1 MFAKDL
7 LAGGIMKKLILFV
20 ALFSLLG
27 DYLSAHNLEESVSS
41 AHRSEK
47 NILRDKYR
55 NPYETLS
62 FFRIEPEMTVVELS
76 PGRGWYTEIL
86 AMYMYDKGRYIVA
99 PYNPKL
105 GGYADRLWNSYN
117 ELLKSNEVYSKVETT
132 FLFDKLAEDNSVDAV
147 LTFRNVHNWINNNDE
162 NARKIFKQSFS
173 ALRSGG
179 YFGIVEHRAEKETSL
194 EDMYKSGYMT
204 EEFVIDLAKEVGFVL
219 IDKSEINAN
228 TKDLKNYPRGVWTL
242 PPSLRLKE
250 QDREKYLNIGE
261 SDRMTLLFQKP

>member
-1 MFAKDL
+1 
-7 LAGGIMKKLILFV
+7 MKKLFLF
-20 ALFSLLG
+20 LFLSFLISDQASSHSLL
-27 DYLSAHNLEESVSS
+27 ESINSD
-41 AHRSEK
+41 HRIKK
-47 NILRDKYR
+47 NVLRDKYR

-86 AMYMYDKGRYIVA
+86 AMFMYEKGRYIVA
-99 PYNPKL
+99 PYNPNL
-105 GGYADRLWNSYN
+105 GGYAERLWNSYS
-117 ELLKSNEVYSKVETT
+117 ELLESNDVYSKVETT

-162 NARKIFKQSFS
+162 NAKKIFEQSFS

-179 YFGIVEHRAEKETSL
+179 YFGIVEHRARKETLL

-204 EEFVIDLAKEVGFVL
+204 EDFVIDLAKKAGFLL
-219 IDKSEINAN
+219 IDRSEINSN
-228 TKDLKNYPRGVWTL
+228 SKDLKNYPKGVWTL
-242 PPSLRLKE
+242 PPSLRLK
-250 QDREKYLNIGE
+250 DKDKSKYLEIGE

>member
-1 MFAKDL
+1 
-7 LAGGIMKKLILFV
+7 MKKLFLF
-20 ALFSLLG
+20 LF
-27 DYLSAHNLEESVSS
+27 LSFFINDFSS
-41 AHRSEK
+41 AHSLSESINSNHRDEK

-62 FFRIEPEMTVVELS
+62 FFRIQPEMTVVELS

-86 AMYMYDKGRYIVA
+86 AMLMYNKGRYIVA
-99 PYNPKL
+99 PYNPNL
-105 GGYADRLWNSYN
+105 GGYAERLWKSYN
-117 ELLKSNEVYSKVETT
+117 EFLKSNDIYSKVETT

-162 NARKIFKQSFS
+162 NAKKIFKQSFS

-179 YFGIVEHRAEKETSL
+179 YFGIVEHRANKETSL

-204 EEFVIDLAKEVGFVL
+204 EKFVIDLAKNAGFLL
-219 IDKSEINAN
+219 IDKSEINSN
-228 TKDLKNYPRGVWTL
+228 SKDLKNYPKGVWTL
-242 PPSLRLKE
+242 PPSLRLKDE
-250 QDREKYLNIGE
+250 DKRKYLEIGE

>member
-1 MFAKDL
+1 MLAKEL
-7 LAGGIMKKLILFV
+7 LVGGIMKKLILFIV
-20 ALFSLLG
+20 LFSLLG

-41 AHRSEK
+41 DHRSEK
-47 NILRDKYR
+47 NVLRDKYR

-62 FFRIEPEMTVVELS
+62 FFRIKPEMTVVELS

-86 AMYMYDKGRYIVA
+86 AMYMYDRGRYIVA
-99 PYNPKL
+99 PYNPNL
-105 GGYADRLWNSYN
+105 GGYAERLWNSYN
-117 ELLKSNEVYSKVETT
+117 ELLKSNEVYSKVENV
-132 FLFDKLAEDNSVDAV
+132 FLFDKLAEDDSVDAV

-162 NARKIFKQSFS
+162 NAKKIFQQSFS

-204 EEFVIDLAKEVGFVL
+204 EEFVIDLAKKVGFVL

-228 TKDLKNYPRGVWTL
+228 SKDLKNYPKGVWTL

-250 QDREKYLNIGE
+250 KDREKYLNIGE

>member
-1 MFAKDL
+1 MLAKEL
-7 LAGGIMKKLILFV
+7 LVGGIMKKLILFIV
-20 ALFSLLG
+20 LFSLLG

-41 AHRSEK
+41 DHRSEK
-47 NILRDKYR
+47 NVLRDKYR

-62 FFRIEPEMTVVELS
+62 FFRIKPEMTVVELS

-86 AMYMYDKGRYIVA
+86 AMYMYDRGRYIVA
-99 PYNPKL
+99 PYNPNL
-105 GGYADRLWNSYN
+105 GGYAERLWNSYN
-117 ELLKSNEVYSKVETT
+117 ELLKSNEVYSKVENV
-132 FLFDKLAEDNSVDAV
+132 FLFDKLAEDDSVDAV

-162 NARKIFKQSFS
+162 NAKKIFQQSFS

-204 EEFVIDLAKEVGFVL
+204 EEFVIDLAKKVGFVL

-228 TKDLKNYPRGVWTL
+228 SKDLKNYPKGVWTL
-242 PPSLRLKE
+242 PPSLRLKD
-250 QDREKYLNIGE
+250 QDKEKYLDIGE

>member
-1 MFAKDL
+1 MLAKDL

-105 GGYADRLWNSYN
+105 GGYAERLWNSFN
-117 ELLKSNEVYSKVETT
+117 ALLKSNEVYSKVETT
-132 FLFDKLAEDNSVDAV
+132 FLFDKLAEDDSVDAV

-162 NARKIFKQSFS
+162 NAKKIFQQSFS

-204 EEFVIDLAKEVGFVL
+204 EEFVINLAKEVGFVL

-228 TKDLKNYPRGVWTL
+228 SKDLKNYPRGVWTL

>member
-1 MFAKDL
+1 
-7 LAGGIMKKLILFV
+7 MKKLFLF
-20 ALFSLLG
+20 LF
-27 DYLSAHNLEESVSS
+27 LSFFINDFSS
-41 AHRSEK
+41 AHSLSESINSNHRVEK

-62 FFRIEPEMTVVELS
+62 FFRIQPEMTVVELS

-86 AMYMYDKGRYIVA
+86 AMLMYDKGRYIVA
-99 PYNPKL
+99 PYNPNL
-105 GGYADRLWNSYN
+105 GGYAERLWKSYN
-117 ELLKSNEVYSKVETT
+117 EFLKSNDVYSKVETT

-162 NARKIFKQSFS
+162 NAKKIFKQSFS

-179 YFGIVEHRAEKETSL
+179 YFGIVEHRANKETSL

-204 EEFVIDLAKEVGFVL
+204 EKFVIDLAKNAGFLL
-219 IDKSEINAN
+219 IDKSEINSN
-228 TKDLKNYPRGVWTL
+228 SKDLKNYPKGVWTL
-242 PPSLRLKE
+242 PPSLRLKDE
-250 QDREKYLNIGE
+250 DKSKYLEIGE

>member
-1 MFAKDL
+1 MLAKEL
-7 LAGGIMKKLILFV
+7 LVGDIMKKLILFIV
-20 ALFSLLG
+20 LFSFLG

-41 AHRSEK
+41 DHRSEK

-62 FFRIEPEMTVVELS
+62 FFRIKPEMTVVELS

-105 GGYADRLWNSYN
+105 GGYAERLWNSYN

>member
-1 MFAKDL
+1 
-7 LAGGIMKKLILFV
+7 MKKLFLF
-20 ALFSLLG
+20 LF
-27 DYLSAHNLEESVSS
+27 LSFFINDFSS
-41 AHRSEK
+41 AHSLSESINSNHRGEK

-62 FFRIEPEMTVVELS
+62 FFRIQPEMTVVELS

-86 AMYMYDKGRYIVA
+86 AMLMYNKGRYIVA
-99 PYNPKL
+99 PYNPNL
-105 GGYADRLWNSYN
+105 GGYAERLWKSYN
-117 ELLKSNEVYSKVETT
+117 EFLKSNDIYSKVETT

-162 NARKIFKQSFS
+162 NAKKIFKQSFS

-179 YFGIVEHRAEKETSL
+179 YFGIVEHRANKETSL

-204 EEFVIDLAKEVGFVL
+204 EKFVIDLAKNAGFLL
-219 IDKSEINAN
+219 IDKSEINSN
-228 TKDLKNYPRGVWTL
+228 SKDLKNYPKGVWTL
-242 PPSLRLKE
+242 PPSLRLKDE
-250 QDREKYLNIGE
+250 DKRKYLEIGE

>member
-1 MFAKDL
+1 
-7 LAGGIMKKLILFV
+7 MKKLFLF
-20 ALFSLLG
+20 LF
-27 DYLSAHNLEESVSS
+27 LSFFINDFSS
-41 AHRSEK
+41 AHSLSESINSNHRVEK

-62 FFRIEPEMTVVELS
+62 FFRIQPEMTVVELS

-86 AMYMYDKGRYIVA
+86 AMLMYDKGRYIVA
-99 PYNPKL
+99 PYNPNL
-105 GGYADRLWNSYN
+105 GGYAERLWKSYN
-117 ELLKSNEVYSKVETT
+117 EFLKSNDIYSKVETT

-162 NARKIFKQSFS
+162 NAKKIFKQSFS

-179 YFGIVEHRAEKETSL
+179 YFGIVEHRANKETSL

-204 EEFVIDLAKEVGFVL
+204 EKFVIDLAKNAGFLL
-219 IDKSEINAN
+219 IDKSEINSN
-228 TKDLKNYPRGVWTL
+228 SKDLKNYPKGVWTL
-242 PPSLRLKE
+242 PPSLRLKDE
-250 QDREKYLNIGE
+250 DKSKYLEIGE

>member
-1 MFAKDL
+1 
-7 LAGGIMKKLILFV
+7 MKKLFLF
-20 ALFSLLG
+20 LF
-27 DYLSAHNLEESVSS
+27 LSFFINDFSS
-41 AHRSEK
+41 AHSLSESINSNHRGEK

-62 FFRIEPEMTVVELS
+62 FFRIQPEMTVVELS

-86 AMYMYDKGRYIVA
+86 AMLMYDKGRYIVA
-99 PYNPKL
+99 PYNPNL
-105 GGYADRLWNSYN
+105 GGYAERLWKSYN
-117 ELLKSNEVYSKVETT
+117 EFLKSNDIYSKVETT

-162 NARKIFKQSFS
+162 NAKKIFKQSFS

-179 YFGIVEHRAEKETSL
+179 YFGIVEHRANKETSL

-204 EEFVIDLAKEVGFVL
+204 EKFVIDLAKNTGFLL

-228 TKDLKNYPRGVWTL
+228 SKDLKNYPKGVWTL
-242 PPSLRLKE
+242 PPSLRLKDE
-250 QDREKYLNIGE
+250 DKSKYLEIGE

>member
-1 MFAKDL
+1 
-7 LAGGIMKKLILFV
+7 MKKLFLF
-20 ALFSLLG
+20 LF
-27 DYLSAHNLEESVSS
+27 LSFFINDFSS
-41 AHRSEK
+41 AHSLSESINSNHRGEK

-62 FFRIEPEMTVVELS
+62 FFRIQPEMTVVELS

-86 AMYMYDKGRYIVA
+86 AMLMYDKGRYIVA
-99 PYNPKL
+99 PYNPNL
-105 GGYADRLWNSYN
+105 GGYAERLWKSYN
-117 ELLKSNEVYSKVETT
+117 EFLKSNDIYSKVETT

-162 NARKIFKQSFS
+162 NAKKIFKQSFS

-179 YFGIVEHRAEKETSL
+179 YFGIVEHRANKETSL

-204 EEFVIDLAKEVGFVL
+204 EKFVIDLAKNAGFLL
-219 IDKSEINAN
+219 IDKSEINSN
-228 TKDLKNYPRGVWTL
+228 SKDLKNYPKGVWTL
-242 PPSLRLKE
+242 PPSLRLKDE
-250 QDREKYLNIGE
+250 DKRKYLEIGE

>member
-1 MFAKDL
+1 
-7 LAGGIMKKLILFV
+7 MKKLILFIV
-20 ALFSLLG
+20 LFSLLG
-27 DYLSAHNLEESVSS
+27 EYSSAHNLKESVNST
-41 AHRSEK
+41 HRSEK
-47 NILRDKYR
+47 NVLRDQYR

-105 GGYADRLWNSYN
+105 GGYAERLWNSYN

-162 NARKIFKQSFS
+162 NAKKIFKQSFS

-179 YFGIVEHRAEKETSL
+179 YFGIVEHRANEGTSL

-204 EEFVIDLAKEVGFVL
+204 EEFVIDLAKKVGFILV
-219 IDKSEINAN
+219 DKSEINAN
-228 TKDLKNYPRGVWTL
+228 SKDLKDHPKGVWTL

-250 QDREKYLNIGE
+250 QDKEKYLDIGE

>member
-1 MFAKDL
+1 
-7 LAGGIMKKLILFV
+7 MKKLFLF
-20 ALFSLLG
+20 LF
-27 DYLSAHNLEESVSS
+27 LSFFINDFSS
-41 AHRSEK
+41 AHSLSESINSNHRVEK

-62 FFRIEPEMTVVELS
+62 FFRIQPEMTVVELS

-86 AMYMYDKGRYIVA
+86 AMLMYDKGRYIVA
-99 PYNPKL
+99 PYNPNL
-105 GGYADRLWNSYN
+105 GGYAERLWKSYS
-117 ELLKSNEVYSKVETT
+117 EFLKSNDVYSKVETT

-162 NARKIFKQSFS
+162 NAKKIFKQSFS

-179 YFGIVEHRAEKETSL
+179 YFGIVEHRANKETSL

-204 EEFVIDLAKEVGFVL
+204 EKFVIDLAKNAGFLL
-219 IDKSEINAN
+219 IDKSEINSN
-228 TKDLKNYPRGVWTL
+228 SKDLKNHPKGVWTL
-242 PPSLRLKE
+242 PPSLRLKDE
-250 QDREKYLNIGE
+250 DKSKYLEIGE

>member
-1 MFAKDL
+1 
-7 LAGGIMKKLILFV
+7 MKKLFLF
-20 ALFSLLG
+20 LFLSFLISDHASSHSLL
-27 DYLSAHNLEESVSS
+27 ESVNSD
-41 AHRSEK
+41 HRIKK
-47 NILRDKYR
+47 NVLRDKYR

-86 AMYMYDKGRYIVA
+86 AMFMYEKGRYIVA
-99 PYNPKL
+99 PYNPNL
-105 GGYADRLWNSYN
+105 GGYAERLWNSYS
-117 ELLKSNEVYSKVETT
+117 ELLESNDVYSKVETT

-162 NARKIFKQSFS
+162 NAKKIFEQSFS

-179 YFGIVEHRAEKETSL
+179 YFGIVEHRARKETLL

-204 EEFVIDLAKEVGFVL
+204 EDFVIDLAKKAGFLL
-219 IDKSEINAN
+219 IDRSEINSN
-228 TKDLKNYPRGVWTL
+228 SKDLKNYPKGVWTL
-242 PPSLRLKE
+242 PPSLRLK
-250 QDREKYLNIGE
+250 DKDKSKYLEIGE

>member
-1 MFAKDL
+1 
-7 LAGGIMKKLILFV
+7 MKKLFLF
-20 ALFSLLG
+20 LF
-27 DYLSAHNLEESVSS
+27 LSFFINDFSS
-41 AHRSEK
+41 AHSLSESINSNHRVEK

-62 FFRIEPEMTVVELS
+62 FFRIQPEMTVVELS

-86 AMYMYDKGRYIVA
+86 AMLMYDKGRYIVA
-99 PYNPKL
+99 PYNPNL
-105 GGYADRLWNSYN
+105 GGYAERLWKSYN
-117 ELLKSNEVYSKVETT
+117 EFLKSNDIYSKVETT

-162 NARKIFKQSFS
+162 NAKKIFKQSFS

-179 YFGIVEHRAEKETSL
+179 YFGIVEHRANKETSL

-204 EEFVIDLAKEVGFVL
+204 EKFVIDLAKNAGFLL
-219 IDKSEINAN
+219 IDKSEINSN
-228 TKDLKNYPRGVWTL
+228 SKDLKNYPKGVWTL
-242 PPSLRLKE
+242 PPSLRLKDE
-250 QDREKYLNIGE
+250 DKRKYLEIGE